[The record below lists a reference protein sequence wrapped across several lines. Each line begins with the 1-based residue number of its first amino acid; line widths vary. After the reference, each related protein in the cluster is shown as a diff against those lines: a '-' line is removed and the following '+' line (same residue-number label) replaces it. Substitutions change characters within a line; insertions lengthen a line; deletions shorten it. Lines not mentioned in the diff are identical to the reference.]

1 MNRPRRTKCFKTRG
15 KKSEPH
21 PNPLDPPR
29 CRANKRKGRGHLCQ
43 RPSPHCRH
51 CRSGKW
57 SSQTVGGTSDQQKRR
72 FCLMCISSP
81 NYLPPCIPMSGAVIR
96 VSTGVMPRFATGN
109 ANGHEMPMQMG
120 FEKSTPTRL
129 KAFGQRFAIS
139 CVRFVAFTRS
149 FSPVMLQCVSFAS
162 ILNALPVSLS
172 HNSSL
177 ALTLNMSLS

>member
-29 CRANKRKGRGHLCQ
+29 CRANKRKGRGTYAKD
-43 RPSPHCRH
+43 RPPIV
-51 CRSGKW
+51 G
-57 SSQTVGGTSDQQKRR
+57 TVGRE
-72 FCLMCISSP
+72 
-81 NYLPPCIPMSGAVIR
+81 SGQVRLRVVHQTNKETLLSHVHQFTELSATVYTDECAVIR

-149 FSPVMLQCVSFAS
+149 FSPVMLQCVSFTS

-172 HNSSL
+172 HNSSPC
-177 ALTLNMSLS
+177 TNS